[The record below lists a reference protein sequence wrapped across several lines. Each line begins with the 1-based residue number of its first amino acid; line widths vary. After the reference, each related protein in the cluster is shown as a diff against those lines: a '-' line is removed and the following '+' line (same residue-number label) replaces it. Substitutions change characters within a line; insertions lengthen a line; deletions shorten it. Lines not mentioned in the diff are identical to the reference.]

1 MAATAARLIAVCV
14 DDFGLHPGI
23 DQAVL
28 RLAGMGRISAVSC
41 MTGAPHWRA
50 DAQQLAKLEP
60 ERVDIG
66 LHLDLTEHPL
76 HADLRT
82 ALPTLLWRSHAR
94 MLDPLRLRSEI
105 HAQLD
110 LFEQGL
116 GRAPAH
122 VDGHEHVHQFPVIR
136 EALLAVLLQ
145 RYPRQ
150 RPWLRA
156 SRRPHGMHPA
166 GLKPWLI
173 EHTGSR
179 QLAAMARARGYPQN
193 RNLLGVYDFRGDA
206 ARYLA
211 LLTRWMGVA
220 RHGDLLMCHAGLAA
234 PGEVAHAQARRN
246 EYEVLAG
253 PAFPQLLAQAGL
265 ALGTLSRLP
274 RPA

>member
-1 MAATAARLIAVCV
+1 MAVCV

-23 DQAVL
+23 DQAVF
-28 RLAGMGRISAVSC
+28 RLASMGRISAVSC

-50 DAQQLAKLEP
+50 HAQQLAELGP
-60 ERVDIG
+60 ERLDVG

-82 ALPTLLWRSHAR
+82 ALPALLWRSHAR
-94 MLDPLRLRSEI
+94 MLEPLRLRSEI

-110 LFEQGL
+110 LFEQGV

-156 SRRPHGMHPA
+156 TRRPPGLGAA

-173 EHTGSR
+173 EHAGCERLSA
-179 QLAAMARARGYPQN
+179 LARAHGYPQN
-193 RNLLGVYDFRGDA
+193 RRLLGVYDFKGDA

-211 LLTRWMGVA
+211 LLTQWIGAA

-234 PGEVAHAQARRN
+234 PGEVAHAQARCN

-253 PAFPQLLAQAGL
+253 PAFPALLAQNGL
-265 ALGTLSRLP
+265 ALAALSRLP
-274 RPA
+274 RPR